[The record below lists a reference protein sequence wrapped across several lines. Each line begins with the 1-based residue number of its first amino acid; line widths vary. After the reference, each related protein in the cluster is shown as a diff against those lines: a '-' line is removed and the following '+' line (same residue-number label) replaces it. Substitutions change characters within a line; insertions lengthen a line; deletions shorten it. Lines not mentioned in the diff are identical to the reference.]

1 MSWISIHEEVL
12 GGKLRILANE
22 IDCSQNEALGILNR
36 LWLWG
41 IKNANAEGMIIGADK
56 RDLSELLTIG
66 KLPSLNADRIVESLI
81 KTGWIDEINGD
92 LYIHDWEDHQKFWY
106 KRIERQK
113 KDAERKR
120 RERVRNREKLE
131 PKMMES
137 KIRQFNETK
146 PVESLKKKDA
156 RNNYGSKFEE
166 FWNEYPRKVGKG
178 DAYKKYCER
187 IKSGWSP
194 EELKQ
199 AATEYARACERQH
212 TEKQYIKHPKTFLGA
227 TTPFEDYLK
236 KSEKKDEVISMD
248 PYAEWR

>member
-12 GGKLRILANE
+12 GGKLRTLANE
-22 IDCSQNEALGILNR
+22 MNCSQNEALGILNR

-41 IKNANAEGMIIGADK
+41 IKNANAEGLIIGADK
-56 RDLSELLTIG
+56 NDLSGLLTIG
-66 KLPSLNADRIVESLI
+66 KTPSLNADRIVESLI
-81 KTGWIDEINGD
+81 KTEWIDEINGD

-106 KRIERQK
+106 KRIERRK

-120 RERVRNREKLE
+120 AERARNREKPEKE
-131 PKMMES
+131 PMES
-137 KIRQFNETK
+137 KIRQLNDTK
-146 PVESLKKKDA
+146 LPDSSLKKDT
-156 RNNYGSKFEE
+156 RHDYGSKFEE
-166 FWNEYPRKVGKG
+166 FWDEYPRKVGKG

-194 EELKQ
+194 DELKQ
-199 AATEYARACERQH
+199 AAIEYARVCERQH

-236 KSEKKDEVISMD
+236 KTKKLEEVTNMD